1 MLAINYTTMRNR
13 LKDFCDA
20 ATDQNETVI
29 VTRKEEKN
37 VVLISLEKYNQMVK
51 ASRNAEYISMI
62 DRSID
67 QLEAGRGQHHEL
79 IEVEDE

>member
-20 ATDQNETVI
+20 VTDQNETVI
-29 VTRKEEKN
+29 VIRKEEKN

-67 QLEAGRGQHHEL
+67 QLETGRGQHHEL